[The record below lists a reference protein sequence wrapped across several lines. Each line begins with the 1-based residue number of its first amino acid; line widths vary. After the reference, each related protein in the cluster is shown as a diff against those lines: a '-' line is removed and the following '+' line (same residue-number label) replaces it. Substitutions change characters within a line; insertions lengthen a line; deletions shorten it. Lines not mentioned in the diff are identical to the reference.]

1 MRFAALAREVLRNI
15 LTGTARVTVFGVA
28 LALVSSGLALADLA
42 SVRALEQQ
50 ARAFQDAGASIITL
64 VAPGRIDGRVCESL
78 ATLDGVR
85 AAGAIRESKEQV
97 RALALPGA
105 PLQTK
110 DVTVGFPA
118 LLTRND
124 PTGAGVV
131 LVRNA
136 ADQLGLAPGDTLH
149 TSSGEVRVA
158 GVFDYP
164 DDGRRTGLG
173 YAALLPTVD
182 AKPFDECWVDAWP
195 AVPALPALIMTTVT
209 PSTGARDEEAPAL
222 GQLNTRL
229 GAALDG
235 PTLFAARVTAS
246 VPLVALAAGLALG
259 FLSVRLRRMQLAS
272 ALHSRVRRSD
282 LHLQV
287 VLETGAWVLPAFA
300 VGLAVCGFAVALGDP
315 ADHLTNAA
323 LALRVPVT
331 CAAAALAGATL
342 ALTATRERHLFRY
355 FKDR

>member
-1 MRFAALAREVLRNI
+1 MRPAALAREALRNI
-15 LTGTARVTVFGVA
+15 LTGTARVAVFGLA
-28 LALVSSGLALADLA
+28 LALASTGLALADLV

-50 ARAFQDAGASIITL
+50 ARVFQNAGASIITL

-78 ATLDGVR
+78 ATLEGVR
-85 AAGAIRESKEQV
+85 AAGAIRDSAQQV

-118 LLTRND
+118 LLTRGGA
-124 PTGAGVV
+124 TGAGVV
-131 LVRNA
+131 LVRDA
-136 ADQLGLAPGDTLH
+136 ANQLGVATGGLLH
-149 TSSGEVRVA
+149 TSSGAARVA

-182 AKPFDECWVDAWP
+182 TKPFDECWVDAWP

-235 PTLFAARVTAS
+235 PTLFAARITS
-246 VPLVALAAGLALG
+246 GVPLVAIGVGLALG
-259 FLSVRLRRMQLAS
+259 FLSIRLRRMQLAS
-272 ALHSRVRRSD
+272 ALHCRVRRND

-287 VLETGAWVLPAFA
+287 LLETGAWILPAVA
-300 VGLAVCGFAVALGDP
+300 VGLAVGGIAVALGDP
-315 ADHLTNAA
+315 ADHLTNAV
-323 LALRVPVT
+323 LALRVPAAA
-331 CAAAALAGATL
+331 AAAALAGATL
-342 ALTATRERHLFRY
+342 ALATTREQHLFRY

>member
-1 MRFAALAREVLRNI
+1 MRLAALAREALRNI
-15 LTGTARVTVFGVA
+15 LTGTARVGVFGIA
-28 LALVSSGLALADLA
+28 LALASTGLALADLTA
-42 SVRALEQQ
+42 VRALEQQ
-50 ARAFQDAGASIITL
+50 ARAFQDAGASIVTL

-78 ATLDGVR
+78 ATLEGVR
-85 AAGAIRESKEQV
+85 AAGAIRDSAQQV

-110 DVTVGFPA
+110 DVTVGFPS
-118 LLTRND
+118 LLTRGGA
-124 PTGAGVV
+124 TGAGVV
-131 LVRNA
+131 LVRGA
-136 ADQLGLAPGDTLH
+136 ADQLGLTVGDTLH
-149 TSSGEVRVA
+149 AASGEVRVA

-182 AKPFDECWVDAWP
+182 TKPFDECWVDAWP

-235 PTLFAARVTAS
+235 PGLFAARITSAA
-246 VPLVALAAGLALG
+246 PLVAVAVGLSLG
-259 FLSVRLRRMQLAS
+259 FLSIRLRRMQLAS
-272 ALHSRVRRSD
+272 ALHCRVRRAD

-287 VLETGAWVLPAFA
+287 VLETAAWALPAVA
-300 VGLAVCGFAVALGDP
+300 VGLSVCGPAVALGDP

-323 LALRVPVT
+323 LVLRAPV
-331 CAAAALAGATL
+331 AAVAAALAGATFAL
-342 ALTATRERHLFRY
+342 AVTRERHLFRY